1 MSWHR
6 FALAELPATP
16 WKNGGGTT
24 REVAAWPP
32 GASVQ
37 DFDWRI
43 SVATIAADGPFS
55 AFAGIDRVITLL
67 AGDGVLLQGAGWSH
81 ALDEALAPFAFAGD
95 EPVQATLLGGAS
107 EDFNVM
113 TRRGR
118 CQAQVL
124 VVRTAQPI
132 AMDAGT
138 AGLLLAAQGDWQWQP
153 QGNTA
158 PIALPAGHGMWWA
171 ASKTQ
176 GRLVPLEG
184 QKQSLAALQVTFSS
198 QIGHTSVSINEV

>member
-118 CQAQVL
+118 CQAQVR

-158 PIALPAGHGMWWA
+158 PIALPPDVR
-171 ASKTQ
+171 T
-176 GRLVPLEG
+176 R
-184 QKQSLAALQVTFSS
+184 LAAAKRRGGQERRSRRTPSHSNKQVTFSS